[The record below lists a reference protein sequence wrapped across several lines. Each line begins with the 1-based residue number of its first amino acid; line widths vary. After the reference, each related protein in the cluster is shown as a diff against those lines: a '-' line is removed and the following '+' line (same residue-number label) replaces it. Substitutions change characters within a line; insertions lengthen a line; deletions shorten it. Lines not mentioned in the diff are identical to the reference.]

1 MVLQTSETQ
10 KPYKICTKVIKSR
23 EKKKIQYIP
32 LQRNRVAIQ

>member
-23 EKKKIQYIP
+23 EKKKYNT
-32 LQRNRVAIQ
+32 LQLPYRGIG

>member
-23 EKKKIQYIP
+23 EKKKYNTFTRGIG
-32 LQRNRVAIQ
+32 